1 MEDKIPQWLGA
12 AIWSGRRLT
21 DLQTAIKDRGLD
33 KMLDE
38 ARVDNQDNDVEYMKN
53 GGSSR

>member
-1 MEDKIPQWLGA
+1 MEDKIPQWLRA

-21 DLQTAIKDRGLD
+21 NLQTAIKDRGLD